1 MIFSLPVFLHGLKV
15 AISTVLSSWLD
26 VTFVLIMH
34 ACILIISFISDN
46 GLDTLNV
53 RKYTEILIKI
63 FKMPS

>member
-1 MIFSLPVFLHGLKV
+1 MNFSLPVFLHGLKV